1 MFIFSIRSS
10 TLKFCSILLAG
21 VLSVVALVFLLPD
34 APTADAPE
42 ARSAAVTF
50 DGIRTYGDMASFI
63 AQFGWEVKKE
73 PASDVS
79 ITVPENFSQTFAGYA
94 RMQKEQGLDLAELT
108 GKTVRRV
115 SFEVTNYPDAEE
127 TALATV
133 FIYRERVVGADLSS
147 ADPRGFVL
155 PLVKDPSA

>member
-21 VLSVVALVFLLPD
+21 VLSVTALVFLLPD
-34 APTADAPE
+34 APDANSPE
-42 ARSAAVTF
+42 AASAVVTF
-50 DGIRTYGDMASFI
+50 DGIRSYGDMAAFI
-63 AQFGWEVKKE
+63 AQFGWEIKKE
-73 PASDVS
+73 PVSDISVV
-79 ITVPENFSQTFAGYA
+79 VPEGFSQTFAEYA
-94 RMQKEQGLDLAELT
+94 RMQKEQGFDLSELT

-127 TALATV
+127 TALATL

-155 PLVKDPSA
+155 PLVKD